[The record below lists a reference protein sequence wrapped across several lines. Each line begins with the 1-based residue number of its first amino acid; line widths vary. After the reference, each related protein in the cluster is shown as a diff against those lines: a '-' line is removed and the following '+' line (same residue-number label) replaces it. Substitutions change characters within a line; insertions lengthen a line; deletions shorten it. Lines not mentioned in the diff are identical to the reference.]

1 MPQLEIDPEQVAM
14 LISAMREQGGG
25 VKTTMTKTVH
35 RSLYPAI
42 DPKRP
47 ELSQKGRTILM
58 YVKLLLVLELSL
70 RFLTSGLRTG
80 AGTGIGL
87 AIAKAF
93 AQAGALRII
102 ITGRRAG
109 VLEDAQKEIQSD
121 AQQFGTN
128 TEVIIRPSDV
138 SDRTAVAALWE
149 DLKGTDIEVDV
160 LVLNAAKMISD
171 GGLGPLLNSTIDDI
185 WTSYETNVLGPLAMA
200 AGFDKQNLGRYKV
213 NPVSIEVQEG
223 KQLIL
228 YPEHRQHLHTE
239 HNSVQS
245 GS

>member
-1 MPQLEIDPEQVAM
+1 MSQGELDQEQVAM

-25 VKTTMTKTVH
+25 VKTTVTKTVH

-42 DPKRP
+42 NPKRP

-58 YVKLLLVLELSL
+58 YVKLLLGLELSL
-70 RFLTSGLRTG
+70 RFLPSGLRTG

-109 VLEDAQKEIQSD
+109 VLEDAQKEIQAD
-121 AQQFGTN
+121 AQQSGMN
-128 TEVIIRPSDV
+128 TEVLIRPSDV

-149 DLKGTDIEVDV
+149 DLKGRTIEVDV
-160 LVLNAAKMISD
+160 LVLNAAKTTSD
-171 GGLGPLLNSTIDDI
+171 GGLGPLLNSTVDDI
-185 WTSYETNVLGPLAMA
+185 WTSYETNVLGPLSMA
-200 AGFDKQNLGRYKV
+200 AGFDRQNLGRYKV
-213 NPVSIEVQEG
+213 NPASIDVKSE
-223 KQLIL
+223 K
-228 YPEHRQHLHTE
+228 
-239 HNSVQS
+239 N
-245 GS
+245 